1 MRLAPGPLFWM
12 SVTALLSLTFLIP
25 GLSTNAAVLLATVW
39 LDRPPTPDDAA
50 LVNGLALAC
59 LGLVVLPVLAGGKV
73 YNMLQ
78 LIMTAK
84 VVIVLG
90 FCLFLGVMF
99 VSSNGW
105 QSVFGGFLRFGD
117 VPVNLPDGTEGIEN
131 IFASLWNSGS
141 LPAISLANIATL
153 GAFAGYAGGGG
164 LSNSAYG
171 NFVRDKG
178 WGMGSQVG
186 AIASAVGG
194 HEITLSHTGKVFA
207 ITERSLESWR
217 GWWKYILADQ
227 WLVWVPGCFMGMA
240 LPALM
245 SIEFA
250 KNSPMYGKNIEYSQP
265 LVAADGILHTT
276 ALGSWAPL
284 LWGLCLFTGLMV
296 FLPSQMAIV
305 DDFARRWTDI
315 LWSGSRRIRNS
326 MHDHQAR
333 QVYYSILVLYVVWTF
348 LVAVL
353 MLSAKDAPKL
363 MVTIIANVNNLALA
377 TTSFLI
383 LWINCR
389 LLPKP
394 LRPRWYSRVGL
405 ISCGL
410 FYSGLSWLY
419 FEAKILPLIRG

>member
-1 MRLAPGPLFWM
+1 MGM
-12 SVTALLSLTFLIP
+12 TAVLSLSFLIP
-25 GLSTNAAVLLATVW
+25 GLSTNAAVLLATIW
-39 LDRPPTPDDAA
+39 LDRPPTTADVA

-59 LGLVVLPVLAGGKV
+59 LGLVVLPVLVGGKV

-78 LIMTAK
+78 WIMTAK

-90 FCLFLGVMF
+90 FCFFLGVFF
-99 VSSNGW
+99 VSPLGW
-105 QSVFGGFLRFGD
+105 SSVFGGFLRFGD
-117 VPVNLPDGTEGIEN
+117 VPVSLPDGSEGVAN
-131 IFASLWNSGS
+131 LFQSLWNTGS

-164 LSNSAYG
+164 LSNSAYS

-178 WGMGSQVG
+178 WGMGSRVG

-194 HEITLSHTGKVFA
+194 HEISLSHTGQVFDVNS
-207 ITERSLESWR
+207 ESLESWR

-250 KNSPMYGKNIEYSQP
+250 KNSPMYGKSLEYSQP
-265 LVAADGILHTT
+265 LIAADGLLHTT
-276 ALGSWAPL
+276 SLQNWAPL

-315 LWSGSRRIRNS
+315 LWSGSRRIRDS
-326 MHDHQAR
+326 MQNHQAR
-333 QVYYSILVLYVVWTF
+333 QVYYTILVLYVIWTF
-348 LVAVL
+348 IVAL
-353 MLSAKDAPKL
+353 IMLKWPDAPKL
-363 MVTIIANVNNLALA
+363 MVTIIANFNNLALA

-389 LLPKP
+389 LLPP
-394 LRPRWYSRVGL
+394 ELRPRWYSRVG
-405 ISCGL
+405 IVGCGL
-410 FYSGLSWLY
+410 FYSALTWLY
-419 FEAKILPLIRG
+419 FQAKILPLFL